1 MANHSQPVSPQDALD
16 IVFANRNRAY
26 GAYALRREYPVNL
39 GKAFT
44 VGLLLIG
51 FFLVLPR
58 ILNAFSSNMP
68 EETIINVVA
77 TPGPPPDIDPNNP
90 PPPPPPPPPT
100 PPPPVRTTIAYV
112 PPVVVEDDKAPD
124 ETRAAIDEILT
135 KDGDIGTVDVEGDG
149 DAPPVIDDTGLNT
162 GVVVTQV
169 KEEDNNTYDVVTVN
183 KMPSFPGGE
192 RDLMKFLAENI
203 EYPAMAR
210 ESNIEGVVALTFVVG
225 KDGSIND
232 IQVLKDIGG
241 GCGKEALRVV
251 KAMPKWTPGEANGHA
266 VKVRFTLPVR
276 FKLQG

>member
-1 MANHSQPVSPQDALD
+1 MATHSQPVSPRDALD
-16 IVFANRNRAY
+16 IVFARRNRAY

-39 GKAFT
+39 GKAMAI
-44 VGLLLIG
+44 GLLLIG
-51 FFLVLPR
+51 FFIILPR
-58 ILNAFSSNMP
+58 LLHAFSGLSTK
-68 EETIINVVA
+68 EVVEDREIVL
-77 TPGPPPDIDPNNP
+77 GPPPDIDKNSP

-100 PPPPVRTTIAYV
+100 PPPPVRASVVFV
-112 PPVVVEDDKAPD
+112 PPVVLVDDEVLVEDPPAIEDLANAKAD
-124 ETRAAIDEILT
+124 ISNVQN
-135 KDGDIGTVDVEGDG
+135 DGGG
-149 DAPPVIDDTGLNT
+149 DAPPSDIETKQLDNVI
-162 GVVVTQV
+162 VTQAAP
-169 KEEDNNTYDVVTVN
+169 EEEILDGFNVN
-183 KMPSFPGGE
+183 KMPSFPGGDK
-192 RDLMKFLAENI
+192 DLMKYLAENI

-210 ESNIEGVVALTFVVG
+210 EAGIEGVVALGFVVG